1 MLRRVTPGL
10 LWLAL
15 ALGVSAV
22 PVLAA
27 EDTPSVEDIV
37 ARSLA
42 GDMRARRS
50 ATESAIQGSVPLAG
64 PIDPETYRMGP
75 GDRLVVQWA
84 GRVTRSETVEVGPAG
99 DVFLPEI
106 GSLAVAGQTLAAT
119 RLAII
124 ERLRRVTRDVRVEVQ
139 LARPRMFRV
148 YLGGAVDNPGP
159 LETAAGSRVSDIVR
173 LDGLKPGASTRNL
186 QLRHRDGSST
196 PVDLERVFRLGD
208 HSRDALLLDGDA
220 VVVPYQTEFV
230 HIVGAVAAPGTVER
244 AADDSV
250 STLVRLAGGLR
261 PDAAPEGEWLHWGG
275 AAQPETL
282 TIDVPALLAG
292 RGDAPLANGDR
303 VFVRARPDF
312 RKGGG
317 VLVEGDVVRPGGYP
331 VSPSGTRLSDV
342 LAAAGGLLPSA
353 DASSVRL
360 KRRAPGP
367 EPTEAEQT
375 VRARALQRELSV
387 SEFEV
392 QQAQAAAREGEW
404 VVDRTLAQRAGSS
417 ADPVLQDGDVVTVP
431 RLVNALRIDGQVGAP
446 GVVTFVPGTPLHRYI
461 ELAGGYSAR
470 AWRGHEQITRAGSP
484 RTLLA
489 KSAGAIRPGDTIW
502 VPMRPDESAWKRT
515 AEILAALAQVAT
527 IVIAVR
533 SVN

>member
-1 MLRRVTPGL
+1 MFRRVAPGL

-15 ALGVSAV
+15 ALGVLAV
-22 PVLAA
+22 PVCAA
-27 EDTPSVEDIV
+27 EDTPSVEDVV

-42 GDMRARRS
+42 GDLRARRS

-64 PIDPETYRMGP
+64 PIDPETYRLGP
-75 GDRLVVQWA
+75 GDRLLVQWA
-84 GRVTRSETVEVGPAG
+84 GRVTRTETVEVGPAG

-106 GSLAVAGQTLAAT
+106 GTLAVSGQTLAAA
-119 RLAII
+119 RLTII
-124 ERLRRVTRDVRVEVQ
+124 DRLRRITRDVRVEVQ

-148 YLGGAVDNPGP
+148 YLSGAIDNPGP
-159 LETAAGSRVSDIVR
+159 IETAAGSRVSDIVR

-186 QLRHRDGSST
+186 QVRRRDGSST
-196 PVDLERVFRLGD
+196 PADLERVFRLGD

-230 HIVGAVAAPGTVER
+230 HIVGAVALPGTVER

-250 STLVRLAGGLR
+250 STLVRLAGGPR
-261 PDAAPEGEWLHWGG
+261 PDAAPDAQWIHWST
-275 AAQPETL
+275 AARPETL
-282 TIDVPALLAG
+282 AIDVPAVLAG

-303 VFVRARPDF
+303 VFVRAQPGF
-312 RKGGG
+312 RLGGG
-317 VLVEGDVVRPGGYP
+317 VLVEGDVQRPGGYP
-331 VSPSGTRLSDV
+331 VAPTGTRLSEV
-342 LAAAGGLLPSA
+342 LAAAGGLLPTA
-353 DASSVRL
+353 DASGVRL
-360 KRRAPGP
+360 KRLATGP
-367 EPTEAEQT
+367 VPTEAELAK
-375 VRARALQRELSV
+375 RARTLQRELSV

-392 QQAQAAAREGEW
+392 QQAQAAAQSGEW
-404 VVDRTLAQRAGSS
+404 VIDRSGSQRAGSS
-417 ADPVLQDGDVVTVP
+417 ADPVLLDGDVITVP
-431 RLVNALRIDGQVGAP
+431 RQVNALRIDGQVGAP
-446 GVVTFVPGTPLHRYI
+446 GVVSYVPGLSLQRYV

-489 KSAGAIRPGDTIW
+489 KSAGGIRPGDAIW
-502 VPMRPDESAWKRT
+502 VPLRPDESAWKRT
-515 AEILAALAQVAT
+515 TEILAALAQVAT